1 MGEKHDSVG
10 TARAPA
16 CPVPGEKFA
25 LAQNFLLFSG
35 VSPADYATI
44 LSSGHEKHL
53 SRRQPLFSI
62 GDPVGQI
69 FLLLSGTIKITQVGA
84 KGTEIILRLSGTGD
98 LVGSVA
104 LWPECKHN
112 SSAQAL
118 QPCSALVWDSPTFA
132 RLLEHFATLRRNIFQ
147 VLEER
152 LHETEQRLR
161 EISTEDVASRL
172 SSELIRIST
181 RLRYGADG
189 NEEVRL
195 SHTDLA
201 QLTGTTL
208 STVSRLLSRWHKLGI
223 ISVGRAGV
231 QIRNIAALEQLSQS
245 DETD

>member
-1 MGEKHDSVG
+1 LGAKHDSVG
-10 TARAPA
+10 TARALA
-16 CPVPGEKFA
+16 CPVPGEKLA
-25 LAQNFLLFSG
+25 LAQRFLLFAD
-35 VSPADYATI
+35 VSPADCATI

-62 GDPVGQI
+62 GDPVRQI
-69 FLLLSGTIKITQVGA
+69 FLLLFGTVKITQVGA
-84 KGTEIILRLSGTGD
+84 KGTEVILRLSGTGD

-104 LWPECKHN
+104 VGPECKQN

-118 QPCSALVWDSPTFA
+118 QPCTALVWDSPTFA
-132 RLLEHFATLRRNIFQ
+132 RLLEQFAALRRNTFQ
-147 VLEER
+147 ALDER

-172 SSELIRIST
+172 SSELIRLST
-181 RLRYGADG
+181 RVRYGADG

-208 STVSRLLSRWHKLGI
+208 STVSRLLSRWQKLGI

-245 DETD
+245 D